1 MEKVDLLVHIQKIQ
15 LELNQI
21 KKSQI
26 DVIDDRKNIELIEQ
40 LQNDLEL
47 KEKECS
53 SWITKIEQADDLTD
67 DLFAKDN
74 TIEELKSNLNF
85 ETMKRKQMESMFQDI
100 TDREKIIRQELEN
113 ANAHKVMT
121 KKFCQLYRLGG
132 HPYTPWFLEGVDQMT
147 MFDHDGGGG
156 SKIQKI

>member
-1 MEKVDLLVHIQKIQ
+1 MIFFFEIVTEMEKVDLLVHIQKIQ

-26 DVIDDRKNIELIEQ
+26 DVIDDRKNVELIEQ
-40 LQNDLEL
+40 LQNDLEM
-47 KEKECS
+47 KEKECN

-74 TIEELKSNLNF
+74 TIEELKANLNF

-100 TDREKIIRQELEN
+100 TDREKSIRQELEN
-113 ANAHKVMT
+113 ANAYKVMT
-121 KKFCQLYRLGG
+121 KELCQLDLYI
-132 HPYTPWFLEGVDQMT
+132 FQ
-147 MFDHDGGGG
+147 
-156 SKIQKI
+156 I

>member
-15 LELNQI
+15 LELNQV
-21 KKSQI
+21 KKIQI
-26 DVIDDRKNIELIEQ
+26 NVEDDKKNIELIEQ

-121 KKFCQLYRLGG
+121 KKFCQLLFRLGG

-147 MFDHDGGGG
+147 MFDHDGGRG
-156 SKIQKI
+156 KI